1 VFAVVATLL
10 LTVLGGAIVMATV
23 TETAIAARHR
33 DGIDAF
39 YAADSALAHALL
51 ALDGEMDWSGVV
63 SGSDWRPYVEGPLDG
78 LIGAGDEGFRA
89 TVTVWVRDAG
99 GGAVE
104 LRARAVH
111 GDRARVVEA
120 HVARRDGS
128 TRVLSWREG
137 R

>member
-1 VFAVVATLL
+1 VFAVLATSL
-10 LTVLGGAIVMATV
+10 LTVLRGAIVMATV

-33 DGIDAF
+33 DGIDVL

-63 SGSDWRPYVEGPLDG
+63 SGSDWLRYVEAPLDE
-78 LIGAGDEGFRA
+78 LIGTGDDAFRA
-89 TVTVWVRDAG
+89 TVTVWLRDAG
-99 GGAVE
+99 SGAVE
-104 LRARAVH
+104 LRVRAVH

-120 HVARRDGS
+120 NVARRDGS